1 MTYDPSY
8 GNDPLYGSAPTVV
21 GEQPSRTEQ
30 VTDSAKEQGRHTA
43 AVATDEVKNVAAEVT
58 NQARDLLAE
67 LRTQVGEQSGVQK
80 QRLVEV
86 LGTFTDELKQM
97 AEAGGGSGTAT
108 ELVRQLASRTQS
120 LRDQLDGHEPTQ
132 LLDQGRGV
140 ARRRPGAFLLGALVA
155 GVAAGR
161 LTRGAKA
168 ASSSGTETAAPL
180 YGTTQPP
187 VTTTYTPAGVTPAYD
202 QPAYDQPTFEPSVYE
217 PGHSNV
223 ADVPGPSVTPGQTQ
237 RPYGGAAL

>member
-8 GNDPLYGSAPTVV
+8 SSDPLYGSAPTVV
-21 GEQPSRTEQ
+21 EDETSRTEQ
-30 VTDSAKEQGRHTA
+30 VTQSAKEQGRHTA
-43 AVATDEVKNVAAEVT
+43 SVAGDEVKNVASEVT
-58 NQARDLLAE
+58 SQARDLFGE

-80 QRLVEV
+80 QRLVEA

-97 AEAGGGSGTAT
+97 ADAGGGSGTAT
-108 ELVRQLASRTQS
+108 ELVRQLATKAQS
-120 LRDQLDGHEPTQ
+120 LREQLDGHEPTQ

-140 ARRRPGAFLLGALVA
+140 ARRRPGTFLLGALVA

-168 ASSSGTETAAPL
+168 ASSSDTGSTAPL

-187 VTTTYTPAGVTPAYD
+187 VTTTYTPVGVT
-202 QPAYDQPTFEPSVYE
+202 PAYDQPTFEPSVYE
-217 PGHSNV
+217 AGHS
-223 ADVPGPSVTPGQTQ
+223 ADVPGQGLTPGQTQ